1 MLLLYVNYVQRRK
14 KERKKLKQ
22 KIKKNMENIYG
33 IYNVVCEDE
42 KKKKKKKR
50 ENEIRVVEI
59 FDQHTPWGAI
69 QARLYLIIEWKH
81 GKKNFFF
88 LCWRVLCSAVCVPR

>member
-1 MLLLYVNYVQRRK
+1 
-14 KERKKLKQ
+14 
-22 KIKKNMENIYG
+22 MENLYG

-59 FDQHTPWGAI
+59 FDQHTP
-69 QARLYLIIEWKH
+69 
-81 GKKNFFF
+81 
-88 LCWRVLCSAVCVPR
+88 